1 MGKGQSQIVEIVI
14 LFGVG
19 VVIVAGF
26 VTAFERFGEN
36 VRDEAIE
43 NQGIAFGDVVS
54 SNIAFLLSTGADY
67 GEMNFILP
75 TSIANEYY
83 SVVLSDSG
91 VEVAL
96 GEGNFVSH
104 NLNGLENFYDL
115 QGSFNS
121 DFETAKV
128 RMDGKNVSIGG

>member
-1 MGKGQSQIVEIVI
+1 MSKGQSQIIEIVI

-26 VTAFERFGEN
+26 VTAFESFGEN

-43 NQGIAFGDVVS
+43 NQGKAFGDVVS
-54 SNIAFLLSTGADY
+54 SNIAFLLSTGADH
-67 GEMNFILP
+67 GEVNFLLP
-75 TSIANEYY
+75 NSIANEYY

-91 VEVAL
+91 VEVNL
-96 GEGNFVSH
+96 GGRSFVSH
-104 NLNGLENFYDL
+104 NLNGMENFYDL
-115 QGSFNS
+115 QGSFVS
-121 DFETAKV
+121 DFETANV